1 MNAPILL
8 LLMLQTAIV
17 NNPAQALYDR
27 IYSEHR
33 PAERLKLIAE
43 FESKFASGGSK
54 LANAQMKG
62 QVFSFATDIYQQQNN
77 GAKVIEYGEKTLQN
91 DPDNLHVLVLLAR
104 QYSLTAD
111 GAGHAADYA
120 KRAIA
125 LIPKLRS
132 GPAGPGFT
140 KQTWDQYL
148 NTNQSSAQATLDYL
162 RSAMQRMAQ
171 TGRRP

>member
-1 MNAPILL
+1 
-8 LLMLQTAIV
+8 MLQTAII

-27 IYSEHR
+27 IFSEHR
-33 PAERLKLIAE
+33 PAERLKLITE
-43 FESKFASGGSK
+43 FESKYATGGSK

-62 QVFSFATDIYQQQNN
+62 QVFGFATDIYQQQNN

-91 DPDNLHVLVLLAR
+91 DPENLHVLVLLAR
-104 QYSLTAD
+104 QYSLTSD

-132 GPAGPGFT
+132 GPVAPGFT

-148 NTNQSSAQATLDYL
+148 NTNQSSAQGTLEYL
-162 RSAMQRMAQ
+162 RAATQRFAQ